1 MPVNDIGGP
10 TGSSEEGVFAMDP
23 EATLRALARELL
35 DGQQVIAQLTRSA
48 ATLRERAHPED
59 PAARGLLTEF
69 DDTSRRWL
77 AEALPALAA
86 SMQLALEVYDTF
98 GPGLTTIDDA
108 TEAAIWNNKW
118 FSAEHELSG
127 RPRGGRPQA
136 SPGSKWSE

>member
-10 TGSSEEGVFAMDP
+10 TGSSAEGVFAMDP
-23 EATLRALARELL
+23 ESTLRALARELL

-48 ATLRERAHPED
+48 ATVRERAHLED
-59 PAARGLLTEF
+59 LEDLAAKRLLTEF
-69 DDTSRRWL
+69 DDTCHRWL
-77 AEALPALAA
+77 TEALPALAA

-127 RPRGGRPQA
+127 RPRGGRP
-136 SPGSKWSE
+136 